1 MHLKKE
7 LKNLPAEL
15 HQSLT
20 KAMEQIQPPKT
31 AEEVRDMLLKT
42 EKGAVKSTINNC
54 LTVLENDPNF
64 AGAIAFNILAVRN
77 NIVKPLWYERQN
89 GPSLTDTDM
98 KYFRL
103 YMESTYGLTSKQN
116 IEDAVDIA
124 AHRNRFHPV
133 RDKLNSL
140 KWDGTERIRDCLH
153 HFLGADADDYTYEIF
168 KLFLLGAISRAF
180 VPGIKFDCMLC
191 LVGGQGAGKST
202 FFRFLAMNDEWFS
215 DDLTDLSGDDVFE
228 RLQGHWIIEMSEM
241 LATSNAKNIE
251 TIKSF
256 ISRQKETYR
265 IRYDKHT
272 EDRPRQCVFGG
283 TSNTMDFLPQDRSG
297 NRRFLPIL
305 VKQEEAEVHI
315 LANEDESRAYIEQ
328 VWAETMVIYRSG
340 KASLKL
346 TPEIQRLLKE
356 RQKDFMPEDTKAGMI
371 QGFLDN
377 YQGNAV
383 CSKLIYKEALK
394 HPFDEPKA
402 WELREIGDIMNQSIT
417 GWQYFKNPRNFAGYG
432 RQRGWERI
440 TPTTRPDNN
449 DENRQLSLS
458 DDFMEITD
466 NDQLP
471 F

>member
-1 MHLKKE
+1 MRLKKE
-7 LKNLPAEL
+7 LQNLPAEL
-15 HQSLT
+15 HQNLA
-20 KAMEQIQPPKT
+20 KAMEQLQPPKT
-31 AEEVRDMLLKT
+31 VEEVHDMLLKT

-140 KWDGTERIRDCLH
+140 KWDGIERIRNCLH

-283 TSNTMDFLPQDRSG
+283 TSNTMDFLP
-297 NRRFLPIL
+297 
-305 VKQEEAEVHI
+305 
-315 LANEDESRAYIEQ
+315 
-328 VWAETMVIYRSG
+328 
-340 KASLKL
+340 
-346 TPEIQRLLKE
+346 
-356 RQKDFMPEDTKAGMI
+356 
-371 QGFLDN
+371 
-377 YQGNAV
+377 
-383 CSKLIYKEALK
+383 
-394 HPFDEPKA
+394 
-402 WELREIGDIMNQSIT
+402 
-417 GWQYFKNPRNFAGYG
+417 
-432 RQRGWERI
+432 
-440 TPTTRPDNN
+440 
-449 DENRQLSLS
+449 
-458 DDFMEITD
+458 
-466 NDQLP
+466 
-471 F
+471 